1 MVLLNGLVQGYV
13 DDFDFH
19 EFFTVRFQKLLE
31 SSKFMALNL
40 PFLLNFQT
48 NDSFSERTR
57 GTLYSALIHSKTSD
71 LEVKL
76 ELPEL
81 SSQYDLRCCTV
92 HIYSILYNNT
102 C

>member
-1 MVLLNGLVQGYV
+1 MVWCKGMLMTQI
-13 DDFDFH
+13 
-19 EFFTVRFQKLLE
+19 
-31 SSKFMALNL
+31 FMNFLQQLIALNL

-57 GTLYSALIHSKTSD
+57 GTLYSALIHSKTSN

-81 SSQYDLRCCTV
+81 SSRYDLRCCTV
-92 HIYSILYNNT
+92 HIYSILYNNA